1 MYQWSTYYSIFL
13 YLSSILS
20 YYRYFTSK
28 PATPHQYAIIIHMT
42 KISLDLE
49 ALKAERAA
57 LGDFLARPD
66 AYGSPDFTSKNKRFS
81 ELETLIA
88 KGDERATLEQN
99 LRDAKELA
107 NDGGEL
113 AELAKAEITE
123 TEARLAELEEELFI
137 LLTPKDPNDEKNIII
152 EIRAGAGGDEASLFA
167 AELYRMYLRWCEANG
182 YKTELISESAND
194 SGGYK
199 EVIFMVK
206 GDAPYAKLKFEG
218 GVHRVQ
224 RVPVTESQG
233 RVHTSTV
240 TVAVLPEAEETDI
253 EISPNDL
260 RVDIY
265 RSSGHG
271 GQSVNTT
278 DSAVRITHLPTGI
291 VVTNQDEKSQIK
303 NREKAMSVLRSRL
316 LQMKIDEENAK
327 LSAERRSLVGTGD
340 RSEKIRTY
348 NFPQDRITDHRIH
361 YSRSNIPAAMNGD
374 IDDLI
379 EQLQRYERELKAQN
393 TEN

>member
-1 MYQWSTYYSIFL
+1 MAEI
-13 YLSSILS
+13 YLDSDSLKTE
-20 YYRYFTSK
+20 R
-28 PATPHQYAIIIHMT
+28 
-42 KISLDLE
+42 LDLE
-49 ALKAERAA
+49 R
-57 LGDFLARPD
+57 FLAEPNAFTDPD
-66 AYGSPDFTSKNKRFS
+66 YAKKTKRFS
-81 ELETLIA
+81 ELDNLI
-88 KGDERATLEQN
+88 GL
-99 LRDAKELA
+99 AKERELLTKNLQEA
-107 NDGGEL
+107 KDLSNGNDDL
-113 AELAKAEITE
+113 AELAKLEIDE
-123 TEARLAELEEELFI
+123 INERLAKIEEELFI
-137 LLTPKDPNDEKNIII
+137 MLTPKDPNDEKNIII

-167 AELYRMYLRWCEANG
+167 SELYRMYLRWCETHS
-182 YKTELISESAND
+182 YKAELISSSDND

-199 EVIFMVK
+199 EVIFSIK
-206 GDAPYAKLKFEG
+206 GDAPYSMLKFEG

-224 RVPVTESQG
+224 RVPITESQG
-233 RVHTSTV
+233 RVHTSTA

-260 RVDIY
+260 RIDIY

-278 DSAVRITHLPTGI
+278 DSAVRITHLPSGM

-303 NREKAMSVLRSRL
+303 NKEKAMSVLRSRL
-316 LQMKIDEENAK
+316 LQQKIEAENAK
-327 LSAERRSLVGTGD
+327 LTAERRSLIGSGD

-379 EQLQRYERELKAQN
+379 ENLQKYERELKAQGAK
-393 TEN
+393 T

>member
-1 MYQWSTYYSIFL
+1 M
-13 YLSSILS
+13 
-20 YYRYFTSK
+20 
-28 PATPHQYAIIIHMT
+28 A
-42 KISLDLE
+42 KISLDMDS
-49 ALKAERAA
+49 LKNERVN
-57 LGDFLARPD
+57 LSNFLAQPD
-66 AYGSPDFTSKNKRFS
+66 AYNSPDFTVKNKRFS
-81 ELETLIA
+81 ELETLIS
-88 KGDERATLEQN
+88 KGEERETLEKN
-99 LRDAKELA
+99 LVEAKELA
-107 NDGGEL
+107 NEGGEL
-113 AELAKAEITE
+113 ATLAKLEIAE
-123 TEARLAELEEELFI
+123 TEARLTELEEELFI
-137 LLTPKDPNDEKNIII
+137 LLTPKDPNDEKNIIM

-167 AELYRMYLRWCEANG
+167 AELYRMYLRWCESNG
-182 YKTELISESAND
+182 YKVELISESAND

-199 EVIFMVK
+199 EVIFMIK
-206 GDAPYAKLKFEG
+206 GDAPYSKLKFEG

-240 TVAVLPEAEETDI
+240 TVAVLPEAEEADI
-253 EISPNDL
+253 EINPNDL

-278 DSAVRITHLPTGI
+278 DSAVRITHLPTGMI
-291 VVTNQDEKSQIK
+291 VTNQDEKSQIK

-379 EQLQRYERELKAQN
+379 ENLQRYERELKAQN
-393 TEN
+393 ASN

>member
-1 MYQWSTYYSIFL
+1 M
-13 YLSSILS
+13 
-20 YYRYFTSK
+20 
-28 PATPHQYAIIIHMT
+28 A
-42 KISLDLE
+42 KISLDMDS
-49 ALKAERAA
+49 LKNERAD
-57 LGDFLARPD
+57 LSNFLARPD
-66 AYGSPDFTSKNKRFS
+66 AYGSPDFTVKNKRFS
-81 ELETLIA
+81 ELETLIS
-88 KGDERATLEQN
+88 KGEERENLEKN
-99 LRDAKELA
+99 LVEAKELA
-107 NDGGEL
+107 NEGGEL
-113 AELAKAEITE
+113 AALAKLEITE
-123 TEARLAELEEELFI
+123 TEARLTELEEELFI
-137 LLTPKDPNDEKNIII
+137 LLTPKDPNDEKNIIM

-167 AELYRMYLRWCEANG
+167 AELYRMYLRWCESNG
-182 YKTELISESAND
+182 YKVELISESAND

-199 EVIFMVK
+199 EVIFMIK
-206 GDAPYAKLKFEG
+206 GDAPYSKLKFEG

-240 TVAVLPEAEETDI
+240 TVAVLPEAEEADI
-253 EISPNDL
+253 EINPNDL

-278 DSAVRITHLPTGI
+278 DSAVRITHLPTGMI
-291 VVTNQDEKSQIK
+291 VTNQDEKSQIK

-361 YSRSNIPAAMNGD
+361 YSRSNIPAVMNGD

-379 EQLQRYERELKAQN
+379 ENLQRYERELKAQN
-393 TEN
+393 ANH

>member
-1 MYQWSTYYSIFL
+1 M
-13 YLSSILS
+13 
-20 YYRYFTSK
+20 
-28 PATPHQYAIIIHMT
+28 A
-42 KISLDLE
+42 KISLDMDS
-49 ALKAERAA
+49 LKNERAD
-57 LGDFLARPD
+57 LSNFLARPD
-66 AYGSPDFTSKNKRFS
+66 AYGSPDFTVKNKRFS
-81 ELETLIA
+81 ELETLIS
-88 KGDERATLEQN
+88 KGEERENLEKN
-99 LRDAKELA
+99 LVEAKELA
-107 NDGGEL
+107 NEGGEL
-113 AELAKAEITE
+113 AALAKLEIAE
-123 TEARLAELEEELFI
+123 TEARLTELEEELFI
-137 LLTPKDPNDEKNIII
+137 LLAPKDPNDEKNIIM

-167 AELYRMYLRWCEANG
+167 AELYRMYLRWCESNG
-182 YKTELISESAND
+182 YKVELISESAND

-199 EVIFMVK
+199 EVIFMIK
-206 GDAPYAKLKFEG
+206 GDAPYSKLKFEG

-240 TVAVLPEAEETDI
+240 TVAVLPEAEEADI
-253 EISPNDL
+253 EINPNDL

-278 DSAVRITHLPTGI
+278 DSAVRITHLPTGMI
-291 VVTNQDEKSQIK
+291 VTNQDEKSQIK

-379 EQLQRYERELKAQN
+379 ENLQRYERELKAQN
-393 TEN
+393 ANH

>member
-1 MYQWSTYYSIFL
+1 M
-13 YLSSILS
+13 
-20 YYRYFTSK
+20 
-28 PATPHQYAIIIHMT
+28 A
-42 KISLDLE
+42 KISLDMDS
-49 ALKAERAA
+49 LKNERAD
-57 LGDFLARPD
+57 LSNFLAQPD
-66 AYGSPDFTSKNKRFS
+66 AYSSPDFTVKNKRFS
-81 ELETLIA
+81 ELETLISKGEERENLEKNLVEA
-88 KGDERATLEQN
+88 K
-99 LRDAKELA
+99 KLA
-107 NDGGEL
+107 NEGGEL
-113 AELAKAEITE
+113 TALAKLEIAE
-123 TEARLAELEEELFI
+123 TEARLTELEEELFI
-137 LLTPKDPNDEKNIII
+137 LLTPKDPNDEKNIIM

-167 AELYRMYLRWCEANG
+167 AELYRMYLRWCESNG
-182 YKTELISESAND
+182 YKIELISESAND

-199 EVIFMVK
+199 EVIFMIK
-206 GDAPYAKLKFEG
+206 GDAPYSKLKFEG

-240 TVAVLPEAEETDI
+240 TVAVLPEAEEADI
-253 EISPNDL
+253 EINPNDL

-278 DSAVRITHLPTGI
+278 DSAVRITHLPTGMI
-291 VVTNQDEKSQIK
+291 VTNQDEKSQIK

-379 EQLQRYERELKAQN
+379 ENLQRYERELKAQN
-393 TEN
+393 AGN